1 MFGKPD
7 ASPANSETSA
17 TATTGGAD
25 DKTDEAPADTND
37 DLYVQL
43 STPLSQRK
51 VETGEEAEE
60 SVFSCRAKLYVLN
73 MGTKPGEES
82 GWKERGVGTL
92 HVNTTKRD
100 DTSSSSTAGSATKS
114 RLVMR
119 ADGLL
124 RVVLNL
130 PLLKASTMVMAGMK
144 SSLQSEKF
152 VRVNGVESDEAGG
165 KSVMVQ
171 YALKTGNA
179 DTAKA
184 LLRAIEGVIPN

>member
-1 MFGKPD
+1 
-7 ASPANSETSA
+7 
-17 TATTGGAD
+17 
-25 DKTDEAPADTND
+25 
-37 DLYVQL
+37 
-43 STPLSQRK
+43 
-51 VETGEEAEE
+51 
-60 SVFSCRAKLYVLN
+60 

-100 DTSSSSTAGSATKS
+100 PSGASATTATKS

-130 PLLKASTMVMAGMK
+130 PLLKASTLVMAGMK

-152 VRVNGVESDEAGG
+152 VRVNGVESDEQGG
-165 KSVMVQ
+165 KGMMVQ